1 MLQIYTLHVLQAI
14 VIITALV
21 TEVPTCHV
29 TVHSSNIFV
38 KELICIRISQKG
50 RLILMALWLC

>member
-21 TEVPTCHV
+21 TEVTTCRV

-38 KELICIRISQKG
+38 KELI
-50 RLILMALWLC
+50 